1 MTKQKKQEMVKFIEE
16 TLTTTQKLWDDRDVS
31 HAHIIGYLEGTL
43 KQIKREI
50 KKSEQL
56 NK

>member
-1 MTKQKKQEMVKFIEE
+1 MTKQEKQEMVKFIEE

-43 KQIKREI
+43 KEIKRELQG
-50 KKSEQL
+50 SEQL

>member
-1 MTKQKKQEMVKFIEE
+1 MTKQKKQEMVKLIED
-16 TLTTTQKLWDDRDVS
+16 TLTTTQRIWEEKELS